1 MQWSESP
8 VYPPEIVGSL
18 TNKRLAL
25 IGFEEPDGARLLE
38 SLAPFRVVIESMPL
52 SGNNPDSAWFRQF
65 DLLVVQLSAEPAG
78 IKWLNANTTAPI
90 HKPLLLIG
98 PYEQLFK
105 QASTDHLKNYDF
117 LAFPWPPEEVILRL
131 HRLLVAA
138 STQSGENAALANLE
152 KVRVLIADDDPT
164 IVATVRAV
172 LLKHGMDCIVA
183 QNGGMAVT
191 LVKANHP
198 HAVILDIHMPFLDGF
213 EVLHAIKQNPQ
224 TRDIIVIMLTSLK
237 FEQDI
242 VRGFKLG
249 ADDYIVKPFRP
260 LELVARLNRLLQR
273 PGTTGL

>member
-1 MQWSESP
+1 VEW
-8 VYPPEIVGSL
+8 
-18 TNKRLAL
+18 
-25 IGFEEPDGARLLE
+25 
-38 SLAPFRVVIESMPL
+38 
-52 SGNNPDSAWFRQF
+52 
-65 DLLVVQLSAEPAG
+65 LSAA
-78 IKWLNANTTAPI
+78 TTTPI

-105 QASTDHLKNYDF
+105 QASTNHLKNYDF

-131 HRLLVAA
+131 HCLLSAA
-138 STQSGENAALANLE
+138 SIQSNQSLSTTSPE
-152 KVRVLIADDDPT
+152 KVRVLVADDDPT
-164 IVATVRAV
+164 IIATVRAA
-172 LLKHGMDCIVA
+172 LLKHDMECIVA

-191 LVKANHP
+191 LVKASLP

-213 EVLHAIKQNPQ
+213 EVLHTLKQNPK

-237 FEQDI
+237 FESDI

-273 PGTTGL
+273 PAPSGF

>member
-1 MQWSESP
+1 MQWNESP
-8 VYPPEIVGSL
+8 VYPPEVVSSL

-38 SLAPFRVVIESMPL
+38 SLAPFRVVIESIPL
-52 SGNNPDSAWFRQF
+52 SSNNPDSAWFRQF
-65 DLLVVQLSAEPAG
+65 DLLVVQLPAEPAG
-78 IKWLNANTTAPI
+78 IEWLNANITSPI

-105 QASTDHLKNYDF
+105 QASTNHLKNYDF
-117 LAFPWPPEEVILRL
+117 LAFPWPPEEVVLRL
-131 HRLLVAA
+131 HCLLVAA
-138 STQSGENAALANLE
+138 STQSGESAALASPE
-152 KVRVLIADDDPT
+152 KVRVLVADDDPT

-172 LLKHGMDCIVA
+172 LLKHGMECIVA
-183 QNGGMAVT
+183 QNGGLAVT
-191 LVKANHP
+191 LVKAHHP

-213 EVLHAIKQNPQ
+213 EVLHTIKQNPQ
-224 TRDIIVIMLTSLK
+224 TCDIIVIMLTSLK
-237 FEQDI
+237 FESDI

-273 PGTTGL
+273 PGTAGF

>member
-1 MQWSESP
+1 MQWNESP
-8 VYPPEIVGSL
+8 VYPSEVINSL

-38 SLAPFRVVIESMPL
+38 SLAPFRVVVESFPL
-52 SGNNPDSAWFRQF
+52 SNNNPDAAWFRQF
-65 DLLVVQLSAEPAG
+65 DLLVVQLPAELAG
-78 IKWLNANTTAPI
+78 VEWLNAQTAAPI

-105 QASTDHLKNYDF
+105 QVSTNHLKNYDF
-117 LAFPWPPEEVILRL
+117 LAFPWPPEEVVLRL
-131 HRLLVAA
+131 HCLLAVA
-138 STQSGENAALANLE
+138 SMQPGENATPAPLE
-152 KVRVLIADDDPT
+152 KVRILVADDDPT

-172 LLKHGMDCIVA
+172 LLKHGMECIVA
-183 QNGGMAVT
+183 QNGGLAVT
-191 LVKANHP
+191 LVKAHHP

-213 EVLHAIKQNPQ
+213 EVLHTIKQSPQ

-237 FEQDI
+237 FESDI

-273 PGTTGL
+273 PAATGF